1 MTSWPWPA
9 ADVGELAA
17 VFAAGLASAAS
28 PCLLPLYPGFLA
40 YLSANAGSLS
50 GRRASGLLGLL
61 VLLGVLSTM
70 TLVGVVLFAVSVPV
84 GRIASYLVPIVD
96 GALIVLGVL
105 LLAGRN
111 PFNRLPGMRVP
122 IVANPYGQ
130 AYAYGV
136 MLGPLALPCAG
147 PFLAAML
154 AVSVG
159 LGDAVARLGT
169 FVVFGLGFG
178 LPLVVL
184 SLLAG
189 TRQREIVR
197 FVLARHRAIELVAG
211 GVLIAVALY
220 DLRENWEGVRFTLGM

>member
-1 MTSWPWPA
+1 
-9 ADVGELAA
+9 

-40 YLSANAGSLS
+40 YLSANAGALA

-61 VLLGVLSTM
+61 ILAGLLTM
-70 TLVGVVLFAVSVPV
+70 MVALGLALFAISVPA
-84 GRIASYLVPIVD
+84 GRVASYLVPVID
-96 GALIVLGVL
+96 GLLLALGVL
-105 LLAGRN
+105 LIIGRN

-122 IVANPYGQ
+122 LVANPYGQ
-130 AYAYGV
+130 AYVYGL

-147 PFLAAML
+147 PFLAALL

-159 LGDAVARLGT
+159 FGDAVARVGT

-178 LPLVVL
+178 MPLVLL

-189 TRQREIVR
+189 TRQRAIVR
-197 FVLARHRAIELVAG
+197 FVLERHRAIEVVAG
-211 GVLIAVALY
+211 VVLIAVAIW
-220 DLRENWEGVRFTLGM
+220 DLRENWDGILFTLGL

>member
-1 MTSWPWPA
+1 MA
-9 ADVGELAA
+9 ELAA

-40 YLSANAGSLS
+40 YLSANAGGIA

-61 VLLGVLSTM
+61 VLLGLLTTM
-70 TLVGVVLFAVSVPV
+70 AALGTAMFLVSVPV
-84 GRIASYLVPIVD
+84 GRVSSYLVPVVD
-96 GALIVLGVL
+96 GLLIVLGLL

-122 IVANPYGQ
+122 LVSNPYGQ
-130 AYAYGV
+130 AYVYGL
-136 MLGPLALPCAG
+136 MLGPIALPCAG
-147 PFLAAML
+147 PFLAALL

-159 LGDAVARLGT
+159 FADAVARLGT
-169 FVVFGLGFG
+169 FVVFGFGFG

-189 TRQREIVR
+189 SRQRAIVG
-197 FVLARHRAIELVAG
+197 FVLARHRAIELVSG
-211 GVLIAVALY
+211 VVLIAVALY
-220 DLRENWEGVRFTLGM
+220 DLRENWDGILFTLGL

>member
-1 MTSWPWPA
+1 M
-9 ADVGELAA
+9 GELAA

-50 GRRASGLLGLL
+50 GRRGTGLLGLL
-61 VLLGVLSTM
+61 VLAGLLTTMVLLGTVL
-70 TLVGVVLFAVSVPV
+70 VVVSVPI
-84 GRIASYLVPIVD
+84 GRVASLLVPIVD
-96 GALIVLGVL
+96 GLLLVLGVL

-111 PFNRLPGMRVP
+111 PFNRLPGLQVP
-122 IVANPYGQ
+122 LVHNPYGQ
-130 AYAYGV
+130 AYVYGI
-136 MLGPLALPCAG
+136 MLGPIALPCAG
-147 PFLAAML
+147 PFLAALL

-159 LGDAVARLGT
+159 LGDAVLRMGT

-189 TRQREIVR
+189 ARQRSIVGW
-197 FVLARHRAIELVAG
+197 VTAHHRPIEVIAG
-211 GVLIAVALY
+211 VVLIAVALW
-220 DLRENWEGVRFTLGM
+220 DLRENWDGILFTLGL

>member
-1 MTSWPWPA
+1 M
-9 ADVGELAA
+9 GELVA

-40 YLSANAGSLS
+40 YLSANAGSLA

-61 VLLGVLSTM
+61 VLAGLLTTMIILGAI
-70 TLVGVVLFAVSVPV
+70 LVVVSVPIGLV
-84 GRIASYLVPIVD
+84 ASFLVPIVD
-96 GALIVLGVL
+96 AFLIILGVL
-105 LLAGRN
+105 LIAGRN
-111 PFNRLPGMRVP
+111 PFNRLPGLGVP
-122 IVANPYGQ
+122 IVRNPYGQ
-130 AYAYGV
+130 AYVYGI
-136 MLGPLALPCAG
+136 MLGPIALPCAG

-159 LGDAVARLGT
+159 FGGVVLRLGT

-189 TRQREIVR
+189 ARQRSIVR
-197 FVLARHRAIELVAG
+197 FVLSHHRAIEVISG
-211 GVLIAVALY
+211 VVLIAVALW
-220 DLRENWEGVRFTLGM
+220 DVRENWDGILFTLGL